1 MQVSRQLRIKAVQL
15 IRSAKV
21 LLARQSHVVPH
32 CPKHMRPGYRI
43 RRQRT
48 GIVIRADLVDI
59 TPGHKRHT
67 GGQAQRRVAISVV
80 EGRAFLCQLVH
91 IGRLYQRMPV
101 RATIHRRVLIG
112 HDKQNIRSIHD
123 FSLTIGSRDGL
134 GECPPTVFLQFE
146 LNNIKH
152 ITKDNILLLAYSH
165 VAHDC
170 VIEDDVVLTNQ
181 AALAGAVRVG
191 RGAILGG
198 YAIVHQYCSLGA
210 YSFCAM
216 GSAVNKDIPAF
227 VKVRGNPAT
236 PFGINTL
243 GLKRIGFSAEKIDAL
258 RSAYRTTYRSKLT
271 IEEAL
276 KQLKPLVDKF
286 EEVKIFANSVE
297 NSNRGIAR

>member
-1 MQVSRQLRIKAVQL
+1 MHHPSAIISPKAIL
-15 IRSAKV
+15 DEKV
-21 LLARQSHVVPH
+21 EVGPFSVIGEGVEIGSGTRVESHVIINGPTEIGKNNH
-32 CPKHMRPGYRI
+32 IFQFSSIGDGSPDKKYKGEPTKLLIGNNN
-43 RRQRT
+43 
-48 GIVIRADLVDI
+48 VIR
-59 TPGHKRHT
+59 
-67 GGQAQRRVAISVV
+67 
-80 EGRAFLCQLVH
+80 EGV
-91 IGRLYQRMPV
+91 
-101 RATIHRRVLIG
+101 TIHRGTIQESGITEIG
-112 HDKQNIRSIHD
+112 N
-123 FSLTIGSRDGL
+123 
-134 GECPPTVFLQFE
+134 
-146 LNNIKH
+146 
-152 ITKDNILLLAYSH
+152 NILLLAYSH

-258 RSAYRTTYRSKLT
+258 RSAYRTIYRSKLT

-276 KQLKPLVDKF
+276 KQLKPLTSKF

>member
-1 MQVSRQLRIKAVQL
+1 VHHPSAIISPKAIL
-15 IRSAKV
+15 DEKV
-21 LLARQSHVVPH
+21 EVGPFSVIGEGVEIGSGTRVESHVIINGPTEIGKNNH
-32 CPKHMRPGYRI
+32 IFQFSSIGDGSPDKKYKGEPTKLLIGNNN
-43 RRQRT
+43 
-48 GIVIRADLVDI
+48 VIR
-59 TPGHKRHT
+59 
-67 GGQAQRRVAISVV
+67 
-80 EGRAFLCQLVH
+80 EGV
-91 IGRLYQRMPV
+91 
-101 RATIHRRVLIG
+101 TIHRGTIQESGITEIG
-112 HDKQNIRSIHD
+112 N
-123 FSLTIGSRDGL
+123 
-134 GECPPTVFLQFE
+134 
-146 LNNIKH
+146 
-152 ITKDNILLLAYSH
+152 NILLLAYSH

-276 KQLKPLVDKF
+276 KQLEPLMSKF
-286 EEVKIFANSVE
+286 EEVKIFVNSVK

>member
-1 MQVSRQLRIKAVQL
+1 MHHPSAIINSKAIL
-15 IRSAKV
+15 DEKV
-21 LLARQSHVVPH
+21 EVGPFSVIGEGVEIGSGTRVESHVIINGPTEIGKNNH
-32 CPKHMRPGYRI
+32 IFQFSSIGDGSPDKKYKGEPTKLLIGNNN
-43 RRQRT
+43 
-48 GIVIRADLVDI
+48 VIR
-59 TPGHKRHT
+59 
-67 GGQAQRRVAISVV
+67 
-80 EGRAFLCQLVH
+80 EGV
-91 IGRLYQRMPV
+91 
-101 RATIHRRVLIG
+101 TIHRGTVQENGITEIG
-112 HDKQNIRSIHD
+112 N
-123 FSLTIGSRDGL
+123 
-134 GECPPTVFLQFE
+134 
-146 LNNIKH
+146 
-152 ITKDNILLLAYSH
+152 NILLLAYSH

-276 KQLKPLVDKF
+276 KQLEPLMSKF
-286 EEVKIFANSVE
+286 EEVKIFVNSVK

>member
-1 MQVSRQLRIKAVQL
+1 MHHPSAIISPKAIL
-15 IRSAKV
+15 DEKV
-21 LLARQSHVVPH
+21 EVGPFSVIGEGVEIGSGTRVESHVIINGPTEIGKNNH
-32 CPKHMRPGYRI
+32 IFQFSSIGDGSPDKKYKGEPTKLLIGNNN
-43 RRQRT
+43 
-48 GIVIRADLVDI
+48 VIR
-59 TPGHKRHT
+59 
-67 GGQAQRRVAISVV
+67 
-80 EGRAFLCQLVH
+80 EGV
-91 IGRLYQRMPV
+91 
-101 RATIHRRVLIG
+101 TIHRGTIQESGITEIG
-112 HDKQNIRSIHD
+112 N
-123 FSLTIGSRDGL
+123 
-134 GECPPTVFLQFE
+134 
-146 LNNIKH
+146 
-152 ITKDNILLLAYSH
+152 NILLLAYSH

-276 KQLKPLVDKF
+276 KQLEPLMSKF
-286 EEVKIFANSVE
+286 EEVKIFVNSVK

>member
-1 MQVSRQLRIKAVQL
+1 MHHPSAIISPKAIL
-15 IRSAKV
+15 DEKV
-21 LLARQSHVVPH
+21 EVGPFSVIGEGVEIGSGTRVESHVIINGPTEIGKNNH
-32 CPKHMRPGYRI
+32 IFQFSSIGDGSPDKKYKGEPTKLLIGNNN
-43 RRQRT
+43 
-48 GIVIRADLVDI
+48 VIR
-59 TPGHKRHT
+59 
-67 GGQAQRRVAISVV
+67 
-80 EGRAFLCQLVH
+80 EGV
-91 IGRLYQRMPV
+91 
-101 RATIHRRVLIG
+101 TIHRGTVQESGITEIG
-112 HDKQNIRSIHD
+112 N
-123 FSLTIGSRDGL
+123 
-134 GECPPTVFLQFE
+134 
-146 LNNIKH
+146 
-152 ITKDNILLLAYSH
+152 NILLLAYSH

-276 KQLKPLVDKF
+276 KQLEPLMSKF
-286 EEVKIFANSVE
+286 EEVKIFVNSVK

>member
-1 MQVSRQLRIKAVQL
+1 MHHPSAIISPKAIL
-15 IRSAKV
+15 DEKV
-21 LLARQSHVVPH
+21 EVGPFSVIGEGVEIGSGTRVESHVIINGPTEIGKNNH
-32 CPKHMRPGYRI
+32 IFQFSSIGDGSPDKKYKGEPTKLLIGNNN
-43 RRQRT
+43 
-48 GIVIRADLVDI
+48 VIR
-59 TPGHKRHT
+59 
-67 GGQAQRRVAISVV
+67 
-80 EGRAFLCQLVH
+80 EGV
-91 IGRLYQRMPV
+91 
-101 RATIHRRVLIG
+101 TIHRGTIQESGITEIG
-112 HDKQNIRSIHD
+112 N
-123 FSLTIGSRDGL
+123 
-134 GECPPTVFLQFE
+134 
-146 LNNIKH
+146 
-152 ITKDNILLLAYSH
+152 NILLLAYSH